1 MMLQCSIHFNSHYQ
15 SLSSFSSG
23 MLKQLVEKG
32 QSIFP
37 MLALFAGADGCAVGN
52 HIHLPLFSVLPG
64 IPKDHRN
71 AWTNPVKAAW
81 NNLNAISYQFI
92 PLSECICSLGQTHV
106 AGLNTRNSKT
116 VVWSKGISKYQAGEV
131 VETIQGTM
139 AASNTDWVFSC
150 YHRIRIII
158 IINLYSKHIKAQK
171 SNDIV

>member
-1 MMLQCSIHFNSHYQ
+1 MAMLNNQRV
-15 SLSSFSSG
+15 SSFSSG

-52 HIHLPLFSVLPG
+52 HIHLPLFRCYPG
-64 IPKDHRN
+64 NPKDHRN
-71 AWTNPVKAAW
+71 ASHGQIQSKRLGIIEIHYHTNSYNFQSAYDHLVKHMWLAA
-81 NNLNAISYQFI
+81 
-92 PLSECICSLGQTHV
+92 
-106 AGLNTRNSKT
+106 NTRNSKT

-150 YHRIRIII
+150 YHRMRIII